1 MEIKMQLLSS
11 GDKAGS
17 INNFLNH
24 NYQTFPPLTQEV
36 SRRLKT
42 SEVLSAKFPVD
53 MRGRDNNVM
62 KVSIL
67 SKPKCCSFE
76 V

>member
-1 MEIKMQLLSS
+1 MQLLSS
-11 GDKAGS
+11 GNKGCS

-24 NYQTFPPLTQEV
+24 NYQTFPTLTQEV
-36 SRRLKT
+36 ARRLKT
-42 SEVLSAKFPVD
+42 SDFLSAKFPVD

-67 SKPKCCSFE
+67 SKPGF
-76 V
+76 